1 METRVPF
8 QPLLPFDAPAEPPRE
23 RASPPATARVIE
35 ELARICRERPLEEK
49 VLVSPSLSIGHTLVE
64 RLAREGHDWTNLR
77 VETVRTLAAAAV
89 GPQLAS
95 GGWKILSRAQTLA
108 LVEQACAESAG
119 PGGYFGSIADR
130 PGLHRALQETLE
142 ELRAA
147 GLSADTLPGRAF
159 ADRRKHDELTAILRR
174 YTRALREGKSV
185 DGIEVLRRAIVSVD
199 RLPER
204 DPGPLYLLVSP
215 DEFSGLE
222 RALVDRLAGKRQVSL
237 RADSPE
243 DWGRIA
249 PSTAIFRAIG
259 EENEIREV
267 LRRIL
272 AAGVPFDDVELL
284 HTDSTVYPSLVYELA
299 RELDIPCTFAGGIA
313 ATYTHPGR
321 AALAFLDWVGR
332 GFEAEVLR
340 SALAAGTLT
349 FARLGGSSE
358 AGARAAARAV
368 REAGI
373 GWGRERHRI
382 RLDHLVAQLEQEE
395 PWTRADADRSE
406 EEREARARSRARRL
420 EAARRAREF
429 LARVLSLGPDPDSN
443 SSPLPELAAATR
455 RFVAEFARV
464 ADSVDATARSAI
476 DALLKEFEDLASLP
490 TEPAAAVDRLRD
502 AVSRLSIDADR
513 CRPGRVHVSFFA
525 AGGFSGRRHT
535 FLVGLDEARMPG
547 RDLEDPVLSDDER
560 RRINQER
567 PEAPLALGRDRPRDV
582 VRALRACVARLRGRL
597 TASYSSFDL
606 RSLTQAGEPSPSPFI
621 LEIYRETAGAPE
633 ADYGSLAAAL
643 PNAHGFVP
651 KSDAALDDTEWWL
664 AKLRR
669 DEGPVAKEG
678 EDLVRALYPWLA
690 DGHEAMVARESA
702 EFTIWDGWVSAG
714 TPELDPRRGRAPIS
728 ASRIQE
734 LARCPFAYFV
744 RRVLRVEPPEE
755 TRSDPTRWLDPL
767 GEGSL
772 LHEVF
777 RVFFERIDEAGEKPD
792 AARHGA
798 LMAEVAE
805 ERITAWR
812 EKIAPRSELAF
823 SAQRENILFA
833 CRTLLAL
840 EEESCRDVSPRF
852 YEIPFGLP
860 RPRFPEG
867 SVASPDPVEIE
878 ADPGARFLLRGSIDR
893 VDEAADGSFHVWDY
907 KTGSAW
913 GVREGMG
920 LKGGRHIQ
928 PALYAFAFEALLA
941 RAGRP
946 GSVSRSG
953 YVYPGRKGEGQRF
966 LTRLDRRETRQ
977 VLGSLFDLLASG
989 LFPHAL
995 SEEDCKNCDFA
1006 EICGGASR
1014 SADRAQAKL
1023 DKSVNPVL
1031 AAFRDIHAQEPD

>member
-1 METRVPF
+1 MPF
-8 QPLLPFDAPAEPPRE
+8 QPPLPFDTPAEPARE
-23 RASPPATARVIE
+23 PPSAPATARVIE
-35 ELARICRERPLEEK
+35 ELVRICRERPLEEK
-49 VLVSPSLSIGHTLVE
+49 VLVSPSLAIGHTLVE
-64 RLAREGHDWTNLR
+64 RLTREGQDWMNLR
-77 VETVRTLAAAAV
+77 VETVRTLAESAV
-89 GPQLAS
+89 GPELAR

-119 PGGYFGSIADR
+119 PSGYFGSIADR

-159 ADRRKHDELTAILRR
+159 ADRRKHHELTAILRR
-174 YTRALREGKSV
+174 YTIALREGKSV
-185 DGIEVLRRAIVSVD
+185 DRIEVLRRAIVAVD

-204 DPGPLYLLVSP
+204 EKGPLYLLVAA
-215 DEFSGLE
+215 DELSALE
-222 RALVDRLAGKRQVSL
+222 RALVDRLAEKQQISL
-237 RADSPE
+237 RSDAPE
-243 DWGRIA
+243 DWARIA
-249 PSTAIFRAIG
+249 PSATIFRAVG
-259 EENEIREV
+259 EENEIREAF
-267 LRRIL
+267 RRIL

-284 HTDSTVYPSLVYELA
+284 HTDSEVYPALVYELA

-321 AALAFLDWVGR
+321 AALAYLDWIGR

-349 FARLGGSSE
+349 FSRMEGSGSE

-382 RLDHLVAQLEQEE
+382 RLDHLVAQLEQGEV
-395 PWTRADADRSE
+395 WTRADADRSE
-406 EEREARARSRARRL
+406 EERAARVRSRARRL

-429 LARVLSLGPDPDSN
+429 VARVLSLGPDPESKSN
-443 SSPLPELAAATR
+443 PLPGLAAAAR

-464 ADSVDATARSAI
+464 ADPVDATARSAI
-476 DALLKEFEDLASLP
+476 DALLKEFEDLGSLP

-535 FLVGLDEARMPG
+535 FLLGLDEARMPG

-606 RSLTQAGEPSPSPFI
+606 RNLSQAGEPSPSPF
-621 LEIYRETAGAPE
+621 LLDLYRQTAGAPE
-633 ADYGSLAAAL
+633 ADYGSLAASL
-643 PNAHGFVP
+643 PDAHGFVP
-651 KSDAALDDTEWWL
+651 KSDDALDDTEWWL
-664 AKLRR
+664 AKLRG
-669 DEGPVAKEG
+669 EGSVGRHG
-678 EDLVRALYPWLA
+678 EDLVRGLYPWLE
-690 DGHEAMVARESA
+690 DGHAATTARESA
-702 EFTIWDGWVSAG
+702 EFTIWDGWISSG

-744 RRVLRVEPPEE
+744 KRVLRVEPPEE
-755 TRSDPTRWLDPL
+755 TESDPTRWLDPL

-777 RVFFERIDEAGEKPD
+777 RVFFERIDEAGEKPA
-792 AARHGA
+792 AARHGK
-798 LMAEVAE
+798 LMTQVAE
-805 ERITAWR
+805 ERIAAWR
-812 EKIAPRSELAF
+812 ERIAPRSELAF

-840 EEESCRDVSPRF
+840 EEESCREVSPRF

-860 RPRFPEG
+860 RPRFAEG

-878 ADPGARFLLRGSIDR
+878 ADPDAQFLLRGSIDR

-907 KTGSAW
+907 KTGGTW

-946 GSVSRSG
+946 GRVSRSG
-953 YVYPGRKGEGQRF
+953 YVFPGWKGEGQRF
-966 LTRLDRRETRQ
+966 LTRLDRAETRE

-995 SEEDCKNCDFA
+995 SEDDCKNCDFA
-1006 EICGGASR
+1006 DICGGAR
-1014 SADRAQAKL
+1014 RAAERAQAKL
-1023 DKSVNPVL
+1023 AQSANPVL
-1031 AAFRDIHAQEPD
+1031 AAFRNIHAEEPD